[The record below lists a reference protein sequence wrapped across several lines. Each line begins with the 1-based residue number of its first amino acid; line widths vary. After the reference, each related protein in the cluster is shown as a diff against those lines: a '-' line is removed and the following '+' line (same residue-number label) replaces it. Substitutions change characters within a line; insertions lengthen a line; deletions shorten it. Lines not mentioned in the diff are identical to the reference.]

1 MLKGKRL
8 IIFLL
13 IFLSFFT
20 SQALSS
26 SEGERYKKC
35 LSRWQKSKKK
45 FPVEIRRRD
54 LTLEEKR
61 RLDELTF
68 GYVKATLT
76 FETVELLKSYL
87 DTQTVNKLLTE
98 DEKEELWQKFLDDYQ
113 LKSNLCFNLEIID
126 ETRAYSY
133 LLLKPFS
140 KNIVLM
146 DDKGRRYK
154 PVKYSKELDEPIYR
168 EVSGKVYFP
177 KIITPQTK
185 WIKINLYNVFSVD
198 KSIPPYHEPEFEFGY
213 ILSSIPI
220 SKVIYEKD
228 VEEKKERKKSPPEDK
243 ITSGITAYKEGKLD
257 QAISF
262 FQEARDIDP
271 SNIAVYNLLA
281 IVYLKKDLFDAAI
294 SLLKEAIEIDP
305 LSSLS
310 HYNLGLAY
318 RKKKEL
324 ERAIVEFKQAV
335 AIDDK
340 YLNAYYYLGLS
351 YEETG
356 FKDEAIRAYKKVL
369 EIDPENKEAKKKI
382 EEMHPTQS

>member
-1 MLKGKRL
+1 MKGKRL

-13 IFLSFFT
+13 ILLSFFV

-26 SEGERYKKC
+26 SEGEEYKKC

-45 FPVEIRRRD
+45 FPLEIRRRD

-87 DTQTVNKLLTE
+87 DIQTVNKLLTE
-98 DEKEELWQKFLDDYQ
+98 GEKEDLWQKFLDDYQ

-140 KNIVLM
+140 KNIVLI
-146 DDKGRRYK
+146 DDKGKEYK
-154 PVKYSKELDEPIYR
+154 PVKYSKELDEPIYHK
-168 EVSGKVYFP
+168 VSGKVYFP
-177 KIITPQTK
+177 RIITPQTK

-198 KSIPPYHEPEFEFGY
+198 RSIPPYHEPEFEFGY
-213 ILSSIPI
+213 ILSSTPI
-220 SKVIYEKD
+220 SKIIYEED
-228 VEEKKERKKSPPEDK
+228 VEEEEKKKRKESPLEGK
-243 ITSGITAYKEGKLD
+243 ITAGIIAYKEGNLG

-262 FQEARDIDP
+262 FQEARALDP
-271 SNIAVYNLLA
+271 SNIAVYNLLS
-281 IVYLKKDLFDAAI
+281 ITYLKKDLFDAAV

-305 LSSLS
+305 FSSLS

-324 ERAIVEFKQAV
+324 EKAIVEFKQAV

-340 YLNAYYYLGLS
+340 YLDAYYYLGLS

-369 EIDPENKEAKKKI
+369 EIDPEEEKAKKRIKGL
-382 EEMHPTQS
+382 TQGN